1 MVKVAFAESYKNV
14 QQDSIQSAY
23 FGNASAILQLAVMLT
38 LEDLLDQNVVVFT
51 EKSEHD
57 RMTSMIF
64 LQKIERSI

>member
-38 LEDLLDQNVVVFT
+38 LEALSDQNVVVLT
-51 EKSEHD
+51 KKLEHD
-57 RMTSMIF
+57 RVT
-64 LQKIERSI
+64 